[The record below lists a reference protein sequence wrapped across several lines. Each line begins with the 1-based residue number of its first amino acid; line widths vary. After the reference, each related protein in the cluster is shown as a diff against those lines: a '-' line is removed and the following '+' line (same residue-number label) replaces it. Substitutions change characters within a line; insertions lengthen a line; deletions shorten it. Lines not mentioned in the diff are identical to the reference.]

1 MLGYIFKRILI
12 CIIIL
17 FGVSAILYILMR
29 SMPGDYITNSIAEN
43 PAITD
48 EMIENLK
55 NLYGLNNNPIE
66 GYINWISKF
75 LSGDL
80 GNSFLYKKPV
90 SEVIASKMWT
100 SLFLS
105 FASFILQIIIAVP
118 LGIISATKQ
127 YSKADYSIT
136 VFSLLGISIPSFF
149 FAAILQKFLAVD
161 IKLFPISGMITARE
175 DFEGFRLML
184 DIGWHFCLPIIVLVI
199 TGLGGW
205 IRYTRT
211 NMLEILNADYIRTA
225 RAKGLSEKV
234 VVYKH
239 AFRNT
244 LVPIVT
250 MLGGV
255 LPSLFSGAIITEGL
269 FGIDG
274 LGYTAF
280 QALKSGD
287 IPFIMGFN
295 IFLSVLTLIGTLIS
309 DILYA
314 IVDPRIRLS

>member
-1 MLGYIFKRILI
+1 
-12 CIIIL
+12 
-17 FGVSAILYILMR
+17 
-29 SMPGDYITNSIAEN
+29 
-43 PAITD
+43 
-48 EMIENLK
+48 
-55 NLYGLNNNPIE
+55 
-66 GYINWISKF
+66 
-75 LSGDL
+75 
-80 GNSFLYKKPV
+80 
-90 SEVIASKMWT
+90 
-100 SLFLS
+100 
-105 FASFILQIIIAVP
+105 
-118 LGIISATKQ
+118 
-127 YSKADYSIT
+127 
-136 VFSLLGISIPSFF
+136 
-149 FAAILQKFLAVD
+149 
-161 IKLFPISGMITARE
+161 MITARE

-184 DIGWHFCLPIIVLVI
+184 DIGWHFCLPIIVLVV

-225 RAKGLSEKV
+225 RAKGISEKA

-250 MLGGV
+250 MIGGV